1 LSKRPRAPGA
11 GRTHV
16 TALRERCLAC

>member
-1 LSKRPRAPGA
+1 LSKRPRAPGG